1 MIKINTRSGDLIIQ
15 GTTKDL
21 KSLVEYAVLKNISL
35 KDANLRG
42 ADLEGTDLS
51 GANLRGADLSDAC
64 LIFAN
69 LKDVDLRGANLGFA
83 NLGGADLRGADLRCT
98 YLGGANLSDADL
110 RGADL
115 RDTYLGGANLKD
127 VDLRGTNLKSTHMP
141 LKYKIAKIFKYFLL
155 LGVIGLFLLVLT
167 HSNVNAALKKNE
179 AYYQEILCNDLN
191 GIIEYR
197 LPDRSRVDCLTFEY
211 AIEVDFDKK
220 PYECAA
226 QALYYAIMTNR
237 KPACAFITDKKE
249 STQIN
254 KLEVL
259 AKAYNIKIIYI
270 DK

>member
-1 MIKINTRSGDLIIQ
+1 VRPLIGVFYSGSIREIVVHSRKNGD
-15 GTTKDL
+15 G
-21 KSLVEYAVLKNISL
+21 AVGFYPHWFNEEPKKL
-35 KDANLRG
+35 AN
-42 ADLEGTDLS
+42 
-51 GANLRGADLSDAC
+51 
-64 LIFAN
+64 
-69 LKDVDLRGANLGFA
+69 
-83 NLGGADLRGADLRCT
+83 
-98 YLGGANLSDADL
+98 YL
-110 RGADL
+110 
-115 RDTYLGGANLKD
+115 
-127 VDLRGTNLKSTHMP
+127 
-141 LKYKIAKIFKYFLL
+141 
-155 LGVIGLFLLVLT
+155 
-167 HSNVNAALKKNE
+167 NAELKKNE
-179 AYYQEILCNDLN
+179 AYYQEILCNDLD